1 MSKYTKFFAMILT
14 STAFMLVMM
23 YLNSYSIERV
33 FFSETRLY
41 MAIYMGAMMA
51 AIMLLFMLNMYESK
65 IKNVSIIAGSII
77 VFCFALFLVRSQTT
91 IEDSAWMKAMIPHH
105 SIAILTSD
113 RANIADSR
121 VQQLAKEIISA
132 QEREIKE
139 MKWLIADIKE
149 NGIASSEREA
159 SRRPVPD
166 FSGE

>member
-1 MSKYTKFFAMILT
+1 MSKYTKFFAMVLT

-23 YLNSYSIERV
+23 YFNSYSIEHV

-51 AIMLLFMLNMYESK
+51 VIMLLFMLNMYESK
-65 IKNVSIIAGSII
+65 TKNVAILAGSVA
-77 VFCFALFLVRSQTT
+77 VFCFALFLVRSQAT

-113 RANIADSR
+113 RANIADAR

-139 MKWLIADIKE
+139 MEWLIADIKE
-149 NGIASSEREA
+149 NGIASSESEA

>member
-23 YLNSYSIERV
+23 YFNSYSIEHV

-51 AIMLLFMLNMYESK
+51 VIMLLFMLNMYESK
-65 IKNVSIIAGSII
+65 TKNVAILASSVA
-77 VFCFALFLVRSQTT
+77 VFCFALFLVRSQAT

-113 RANIADSR
+113 RANIADAR

-139 MKWLIADIKE
+139 MEWLIADIKE
-149 NGIASSEREA
+149 NGIASSESEA

>member
-1 MSKYTKFFAMILT
+1 
-14 STAFMLVMM
+14 MLVMM
-23 YLNSYSIERV
+23 YFNSYSIEHV

-51 AIMLLFMLNMYESK
+51 VIMLLFMLNMYESK
-65 IKNVSIIAGSII
+65 TKNVAILAGSVA
-77 VFCFALFLVRSQTT
+77 VFCFALFLVRSQAT
-91 IEDSAWMKAMIPHH
+91 IEDRAWMKAMIPHH
-105 SIAILTSD
+105 SIAILTSG
-113 RANIADSR
+113 RANIADAR

-139 MKWLIADIKE
+139 MEWLIADIKE
-149 NGIASSEREA
+149 NGIASSESEA

>member
-23 YLNSYSIERV
+23 YFNSYSLEHV

-51 AIMLLFMLNMYESK
+51 VIMLLFMLNMYESK
-65 IKNVSIIAGSII
+65 TKNVAILAGSVA
-77 VFCFALFLVRSQTT
+77 VFCFALFLVRSQAT

-113 RANIADSR
+113 RANIADAR

-139 MKWLIADIKE
+139 MEWLIADIKE
-149 NGIASSEREA
+149 NGIASSESEA

>member
-1 MSKYTKFFAMILT
+1 MSKYTKFFAMIFT

-23 YLNSYSIERV
+23 YFNSYSIEHV

-51 AIMLLFMLNMYESK
+51 VIMLLFMLNMYESK
-65 IKNVSIIAGSII
+65 TKNVAILAGSVA
-77 VFCFALFLVRSQTT
+77 VFCFALFLVRSQAT
-91 IEDSAWMKAMIPHH
+91 IEDRAWMKAMIPHH
-105 SIAILTSD
+105 SIAILTSG
-113 RANIADSR
+113 RANIADAR

-139 MKWLIADIKE
+139 MEWLIADIKE
-149 NGIASSEREA
+149 NGIASSESEA

>member
-1 MSKYTKFFAMILT
+1 MSKYAKFFAMIFT

-23 YLNSYSIERV
+23 YFNSYSIEHV

-51 AIMLLFMLNMYESK
+51 VIMLLFMLNMYESK
-65 IKNVSIIAGSII
+65 TKNVAILAGSVA
-77 VFCFALFLVRSQTT
+77 VFCFALFLVRSQAT
-91 IEDSAWMKAMIPHH
+91 IEDRAWMKAMIPHH
-105 SIAILTSD
+105 SIAILTSG
-113 RANIADSR
+113 RANIADAR

-139 MKWLIADIKE
+139 MEWLIADIKE
-149 NGIASSEREA
+149 NGIASSESEA